1 MNGLFFERER
11 EGEGGREREEG
22 GRVADLAEIHTLD
35 TFGTER
41 GTYGRRR
48 RCLACA
54 DDEFDDLVIL
64 NCFSCHWG
72 GVLSWT
78 NTTWMDTDTD
88 TNVDK
93 HLRLCGPARGFAI

>member
-1 MNGLFFERER
+1 MVFFLRER
-11 EGEGGREREEG
+11 GRERGEREEG

-72 GVLSWT
+72 GVWLST
-78 NTTWMDTDTD
+78 NTTWMDTD

>member
-11 EGEGGREREEG
+11 GGREREEG

-72 GVLSWT
+72 GVGLST
-78 NTTWMDTDTD
+78 NTTWMDTD

>member
-1 MNGLFFERER
+1 MNGLFLRERER
-11 EGEGGREREEG
+11 GGGREGGRESEEG

-72 GVLSWT
+72 GVLLST
-78 NTTWMDTDTD
+78 NTTWMDTDTK
-88 TNVDK
+88 VDN
-93 HLRLCGPARGFAI
+93 I